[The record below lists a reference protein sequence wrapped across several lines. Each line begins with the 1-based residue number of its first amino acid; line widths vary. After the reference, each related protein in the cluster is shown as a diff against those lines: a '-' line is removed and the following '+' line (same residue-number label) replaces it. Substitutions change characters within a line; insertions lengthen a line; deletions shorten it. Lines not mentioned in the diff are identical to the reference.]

1 MFESTV
7 VESKKQK
14 VGLQRLMT
22 LPVSVALH
30 VVVVVAVVVGA
41 IWNVDFPTN
50 SPAQVAQYSVAAA
63 PPPPPPPP
71 RPPKAATATQVV
83 KPVEVPKNIQEMAP
97 TTVNRGGRHFLD
109 VLR

>member
-41 IWNVDFPTN
+41 IWSVDFPTK

-63 PPPPPPPP
+63 PPPPPPPRP
-71 RPPKAATATQVV
+71 PPKAATHTQVITPAEV
-83 KPVEVPKNIQEMAP
+83 ARNMPVMAP
-97 TTVNRGGRHFLD
+97 TTAPDTAQPAATR
-109 VLR
+109 